1 MKTMADSLGDL
12 GWPVEDRILVLN
24 VLRGLSDRY
33 CNTPGVTSVLSR
45 VVKAGENHL
54 NEFLD
59 FFLDFKTRLK

>member
-1 MKTMADSLGDL
+1 VKSCFSVSDSRPESQD
-12 GWPVEDRILVLN
+12 EIL
-24 VLRGLSDRY
+24 LRGVG

-59 FFLDFKTRLK
+59 FLGF

>member
-1 MKTMADSLGDL
+1 VFSVSDSRPESRD
-12 GWPVEDRILVLN
+12 EIL
-24 VLRGLSDRY
+24 LRGVG